1 MNKLSSRERSECFRK
16 HLVLGDKQNED
27 DAEVKKTKF
36 IRIPLDI
43 QVKIHKIA
51 QQLQKEQITRTNT
64 TKRNKRDRKT
74 EVNQLRVG
82 LLRGQAENKSVNR
95 EAQKK
100 YSSLAFPRRKFNYR
114 TVEQHSNT
122 TAELSKSDEISK
134 EIDKIIR

>member
-51 QQLQKEQITRTNT
+51 KQLQKEQITH

-74 EVNQLRVG
+74 EVNELGVG
-82 LLRGQAENKSVNR
+82 LLRGQAENRSVNR

-100 YSSLAFPRRKFNYR
+100 YSSLAFPRSKFNYT
-114 TVEQHSNT
+114 TVEQHSKT
-122 TAELSKSDEISK
+122 TGELSKSDEISK